1 MFWHRWFAFLLGCA
15 TMASVLAAGP
25 TEAHAQAPDKE
36 FTIAVGETLTFNA
49 RGVNR
54 VAIGLSS
61 IADVKPT
68 SDNRQLI
75 LTAKSAGVT
84 TVNIFSDRGQKTLL
98 IRVVGVNPESLAAE
112 VREVLGDRS
121 GVDVRVVKGRVL
133 LEGEVA
139 SEVFKKK
146 IEKLVALYPNQVLN
160 FTTFREAFVEGARMV
175 AVDLY
180 FVQMAEIDRDRL
192 GIGWGQFFGA
202 NYTFGAGDVPLY
214 YGQGAI
220 QQVGQA
226 QGPIGPGILPG
237 ERNPARFGAP
247 IALTGGNG
255 QAYFSVVGSITAALD
270 FMASYGLIKE
280 IKRGIIVT
288 ETGTEG
294 RYHSGGTLLIEVQG
308 FNDAA
313 VVEKPYGLEVA
324 VTPVLD
330 FENRVKLTIE
340 VDVSELDFANGVG
353 ELPAFRNSTVEAIVN
368 MQEGQSVLV
377 STQQSTLDTETWEG
391 IAYLAKIP
399 ILGALFAARNFL
411 GNTLNNAVFVTPRV
425 YEPGGKLHK
434 TLINGAFERLL
445 DAGAEPEDLPD
456 LTDAQAPAPAPAAAP
471 APAPAADSGGD
482 NELLEE

>member
-1 MFWHRWFAFLLGCA
+1 MFWHRWFALMLGCA
-15 TMASVLAAGP
+15 TLTATLAFSP
-25 TEAHAQAPDKE
+25 SEAHAQAPDKE
-36 FTIAVGETLTFNA
+36 YTMAVGETLTFNA

-68 SDNRQLI
+68 SDQRQLI

-98 IRVVGVNPESLAAE
+98 IRVVGVNPESLATE
-112 VREVLGDRS
+112 VREVLGERS

-139 SEVFKKK
+139 SEVFKRK
-146 IEKLVALYPNQVLN
+146 IEKLVSLYPNQVLN

-180 FVQMAEIDRDRL
+180 FIQLAKTDRDRL

-214 YGQGAI
+214 YDAETGGGEA
-220 QQVGQA
+220 G
-226 QGPIGPGILPG
+226 IGPGILYG
-237 ERNPARFGAP
+237 ERNPQRYGNP
-247 IALTGGNG
+247 VSLTGGDG
-255 QAYFSVVGSITAALD
+255 TAYWSIVGNVTAALD

-280 IKRGIIVT
+280 IKNGTIIT
-288 ETGTEG
+288 ETGTAGE
-294 RYHSGGTLLIEVQG
+294 YHSGGTLLIRVNG
-308 FNDAA
+308 FNAA
-313 VVEKPYGLEVA
+313 SVVEKEYGLKVK

-330 FENRVKLTIE
+330 FENRVKLSI
-340 VDVSELDFANGVG
+340 DIQVSELDYSNAVG
-353 ELPAFRNSTVEAIVN
+353 DLPALRNSAVSSIVN

-377 STQQSTLDTETWEG
+377 STQQTMLATETWEG
-391 IAYLAKIP
+391 IAFLSDIP
-399 ILGALFAARNFL
+399 ILGALFAARSYL
-411 GNTLNNAVFVTPRV
+411 GNKLNNAVFVTPRV
-425 YEPGGKLHK
+425 YEPGGKTHD
-434 TLINGAFERLL
+434 TLVQGAFETLL
-445 DAGAEPEDLPD
+445 DMDAEPEDLPE
-456 LTDAQAPAPAPAAAP
+456 LTDAQAPAPAAAP
-471 APAPAADSGGD
+471 APAPAPTADDDAG